1 MTRANNLYLINGTLP
16 VAFVGVGFYV
26 NREETKPKGVE
37 LGIGQNGIKAQEK

>member
-26 NREETKPKGVE
+26 YREETKPKSIK